1 VALSVT
7 VLGCS
12 GSYPGPGQACSS
24 YLVRADVGGRQVNVV
39 LDLGSGS
46 LANLQEHIAI
56 AELDA
61 VVLSHRHP
69 DHWADLS
76 GLRVAWKYGLGREGL
91 PVLGTAETRER
102 VELVCDGVAPTFA
115 WHEVADGMATWAA
128 GLPVRFSRTDHY
140 VETYA
145 VAVTDPGTGRT
156 LAYSADTG
164 PGWSFSQLGLPIDL
178 ALCEATYATDAEA
191 AGVLH
196 LSAGQA
202 GAMAREAGVGR
213 LVLTHQVPGTDPEH
227 VRQVGTEAFGAPVEI
242 ATTHERYDL

>member
-1 VALSVT
+1 MALSVT

-24 YLVRADVGGRQVNVV
+24 YLVRAEVAGRPVNVA

-61 VVLSHRHP
+61 VVLTHRHP

-76 GLRVAWKYGLGREGL
+76 GLRVAWRYALGRAGL
-91 PVLGTAETRER
+91 PVYGTAETRGR
-102 VELVCDGVAPTFA
+102 VLALCDEVEPTFA
-115 WHEVADGMATWAA
+115 WHDLDGSPRSVA
-128 GLPVRFSRTDHY
+128 GLSLRFSRTDHY

-145 VAVTDPGTGRT
+145 VAVTDPVGGRT

-164 PGWSFSQLGLPIDL
+164 PAWSFAQLGVPIDL
-178 ALCEATYATDAEA
+178 AVCEATYATDAEA
-191 AGVLH
+191 DGILH

-202 GAMAREAGVGR
+202 GAMARRAGVER
-213 LVLTHQVPGTDPEH
+213 LVLTHQVPGTDPER
-227 VRQVGTEAFGAPVEI
+227 VRQLGSEAFGAPVEI
-242 ATTHERYDL
+242 ATTHERYHL